1 MDKILNLVNMYI
13 ENLTEEIKESQ
24 SKIAKEE
31 GRLQEKRMCL
41 SRMESIKSDIE
52 EEMEK
57 EWAMQKSD
65 LVNLMEKGELCEIY
79 TDPDR
84 LDIFSVGYIVSVD
97 EDFYIL
103 KSVNEYGKFD
113 GYYCE
118 IIDNII
124 KIEIKT

>member
-31 GRLQEKRMCL
+31 GHLQEKRMCL

-57 EWAMQKSD
+57 E
-65 LVNLMEKGELCEIY
+65 
-79 TDPDR
+79 
-84 LDIFSVGYIVSVD
+84 
-97 EDFYIL
+97 
-103 KSVNEYGKFD
+103 
-113 GYYCE
+113 
-118 IIDNII
+118 
-124 KIEIKT
+124 

>member
-1 MDKILNLVNMYI
+1 MPILRERSRHRDRNWRNGIAGRKIMDKILNLVNMYI

-57 EWAMQKSD
+57 E
-65 LVNLMEKGELCEIY
+65 
-79 TDPDR
+79 
-84 LDIFSVGYIVSVD
+84 
-97 EDFYIL
+97 
-103 KSVNEYGKFD
+103 
-113 GYYCE
+113 
-118 IIDNII
+118 
-124 KIEIKT
+124 